1 MKILFKLTSRSR
13 PDNFFRALDSI
24 LENITDSDFG
34 ILCSLDED
42 DQSMNNPIV
51 MDRLSNY
58 ATSGLEF
65 IAHFGKSKSK
75 IDAINRDLQNRGD
88 WQILVNVSDDQVI
101 TVKGFDEIIRAN
113 MPADL
118 DCFLHFRD
126 TNHNP
131 PDALCTLSILGRKYF
146 ERDGFIYDPRFKS
159 YFCDN
164 LAQDIA
170 KAIGKYKYIPEVI
183 FDHLHPGYGKGEND
197 AQYKANDKNWNRD
210 AMLYK
215 NLKRKIHLL
224 K

>member
-1 MKILFKLTSRSR
+1 MKIVFSLASRSR
-13 PDNFFRALDSI
+13 LDKLNETIKNIQQNVESQDYAI
-24 LENITDSDFG
+24 FVILDIDDPAVAHLIPLENSDPRIQINWG
-34 ILCSLDED
+34 
-42 DQSMNNPIV
+42 
-51 MDRLSNY
+51 
-58 ATSGLEF
+58 TSK
-65 IAHFGKSKSK
+65 HK
-75 IDAINRDLQNRGD
+75 ISAINRFANFSEDFD
-88 WQILVNVSDDQVI
+88 IVVCMSDDMRFL
-101 TVKGFDEIIRAN
+101 TKGFDEIIRAN

-118 DCFLHFRD
+118 DAFLHFRD

-170 KAIGKYKYIPEVI
+170 KARGKYKYVPDII